1 MKKLLAIIAVVGF
14 AACNNGEN
22 KDANADSATTDT
34 AATTTMD
41 TAAMSMDTTH
51 TMDSTHATDSTHK

>member
-22 KDANADSATTDT
+22 KDANADSAAMADS

-41 TAAMSMDTTH
+41 TSAMSMDTTH
-51 TMDSTHATDSTHK
+51 MDTTHTADSTHK